1 MKEINNL
8 KNYFILDDTKKIQLN
23 EKSNIFHNF
32 FSVPQIS
39 TPIKY
44 KENHIIKNIPK
55 KEIPAKF
62 LNLNNINTINE
73 QINKD
78 IQTQLE
84 EINKK
89 ININLTSIETLKN
102 SLNKLKSEKNEKK
115 SEIVNLLSNRE
126 SVDEIYKN
134 YIEYFK
140 RKNRSNKKNK
150 NKNKKEIK
158 NPFENQD
165 EDAFEILIEEI
176 KQIDLIKFIEQSF
189 NLLEEIFDKPTKELK
204 LELKDIIN
212 KSYTIFN
219 NEINISNFI
228 DTYSVV
234 SNFFLRISI
243 FLSNQSFGKYS
254 ETTINLFLRCLL
266 KINAINVKN
275 EELINYMNGKYKNEK
290 NKLKEEISKLIL
302 DNDNLNKNK
311 ILLEKKLDKLNNI
324 NSTNYRFQ
332 TEINKNNENNY
343 LNNMFTINNETR
355 KNNIMKKNIQKRIM
369 NNMKKKLYQEDFE
382 GKNAF
387 EDYYHFTENNPSNK
401 MNYNSN
407 EYYSNTETKSINN
420 LNNFEI
426 EQRYSFKISDKKNDD
441 SNSLKKFN
449 TININDKYKISPI
462 QNFEYTSP
470 KIKEKKQSY
479 YKNIKPNNNI
489 NNNNNNNNN
498 INNTGEHGLS
508 KMLSNEKKKNKD
520 NKKGLNFKYNNN
532 KIITYNDIKKN
543 MKFDL
548 AKKIK
553 YLDKVSK
560 NVINTLSKTSIQ
572 NKKSIII
579 YEPELK
585 KKRMYTT
592 EKKEKVVK
600 YNFFDIIQETNK
612 LRNNSGDNN
621 YKAKNKLFDINNINN
636 NFLLRT
642 TKEKKING
650 KFNISKNIY
659 DINPKK
665 LDSLIK
671 SDFITN
677 KKKSYF
683 SKIEP
688 KNYSQISSSTSK
700 NKTKKNGAEKNESIS
715 NEHSDISFQKN
726 KIQNKKNILNGGII
740 NKNKKLEI
748 VGLNKKNIIE
758 NKQNNNKNN
767 KLNNKIKII
776 HKRNIKKGLKKKDIY
791 NIIIDAKNKNSKNNI
806 LKNENFNFSEQN
818 SKSNRSEYNNKI
830 SYNTNSDN
838 KNKIHNYNTKINKM
852 LLLKKSLSSSMNNLI
867 NNKPQKNVIIDSF
880 SDLNNKN

>member
-8 KNYFILDDTKKIQLN
+8 KDYFILDDTKKIQTNDKLN
-23 EKSNIFHNF
+23 NF
-32 FSVPQIS
+32 QNFLSVPQIS
-39 TPIKY
+39 TPIKN
-44 KENHIIKNIPK
+44 KENNIIKIITK
-55 KEIPAKF
+55 KELPAKF
-62 LNLNNINTINE
+62 LNLNNVKNINE
-73 QINKD
+73 QINKE

-115 SEIVNLLSNRE
+115 SEIVDLLSNRE

-204 LELKDIIN
+204 LELKDVIN

-311 ILLEKKLDKLNNI
+311 ILLEKKLDELNNN
-324 NSTNYRFQ
+324 NSINYRFQ
-332 TEINKNNENNY
+332 TEINKNNEKNY
-343 LNNMFTINNETR
+343 LNNVLTINNETR
-355 KNNIMKKNIQKRIM
+355 NNNIMKKNIQKRII
-369 NNMKKKLYQEDFE
+369 NKMKKKLYQEDFE

-387 EDYYHFTENNPSNK
+387 DDYYQFTENNPSNK
-401 MNYNSN
+401 LNYNLN
-407 EYYSNTETKSINN
+407 EYYSNTETKNITN

-426 EQRYSFKISDKKNDD
+426 EQRYSFKISDKKTEE
-441 SNSLKKFN
+441 SNSSKKFN
-449 TININDKYKISPI
+449 TLNIKDKYKISQI
-462 QNFEYTSP
+462 QNFAYNSP
-470 KIKEKKQSY
+470 KMKEKKQSY
-479 YKNIKPNNNI
+479 YRDIKQNNNNI
-489 NNNNNNNNN
+489 NNNNNNNN
-498 INNTGEHGLS
+498 INNVSEHGLS
-508 KMLSNEKKKNKD
+508 KMLSNEKKKYKE

-560 NVINTLSKTSIQ
+560 NVINTLSKTSVQ
-572 NKKSIII
+572 NKKSLLI
-579 YEPELK
+579 YDQELK
-585 KKRMYTT
+585 KKRVYTT

-636 NFLLRT
+636 NFLLKT

-650 KFNISKNIY
+650 KFNISKNFY
-659 DINPKK
+659 DVNPKK
-665 LDSLIK
+665 LDYLIK
-671 SDFITN
+671 SDFITS

-683 SKIEP
+683 FKAEQ
-688 KNYSQISSSTSK
+688 KNYSQMSSSTSK
-700 NKTKKNGAEKNESIS
+700 NKNNKNGAEKNESIT
-715 NEHSDISFQKN
+715 NEHSDMSFKKN

-748 VGLNKKNIIE
+748 VNLNRKNIMDK
-758 NKQNNNKNN
+758 KQ
-767 KLNNKIKII
+767 NNKIKII
-776 HKRNIKKGLKKKDIY
+776 HKGNIKKGLKKKDIY
-791 NIIIDAKNKNSKNNI
+791 NIIIDSKNKNSKNNI
-806 LKNENFNFSEQN
+806 LIKNDNFNLSEQN

-830 SYNTNSDN
+830 NYNTNTDN
-838 KNKIHNYNTKINKM
+838 TNKIHNYNTKINKM
-852 LLLKKSLSSSMNNLI
+852 LLLKKSLSSSMNNLM
-867 NNKPQKNVIIDSF
+867 NNEFQKNIIIDSF
-880 SDLNNKN
+880 SNLNNKN